1 MTLQKLGLAVALS
14 TMVAGV
20 AHAGP
25 IMPDLSLAPAGWTT
39 DRYEPTTFGAVA
51 TYEGRNG
58 VLEIGITSAGD
69 LANRPPAYQST
80 FYNTQG
86 RQTAVSGGAG
96 DFLAA
101 DLFIEEI
108 WRDQANGTV
117 RSDMWG
123 VMTDG
128 SAVSGYPIIGF
139 TNYGGTPRYRVYDG
153 NTVAGW
159 VDVATPVDFGKWVSF
174 AITFTG
180 TSFDYSINGALV
192 YSDTTINGTTGFS
205 AVIMQAYNFAD
216 ASLGQLPLADYE
228 AHWSNA
234 QVPEPTT
241 LGLLGL
247 ALVAVARRARKA

>member
-1 MTLQKLGLAVALS
+1 MTLHKLGLAVALS

-20 AHAGP
+20 ANAGP
-25 IMPDLSLAPAGWTT
+25 IMPDLSLAPTGWTT
-39 DRYEPTTFGAVA
+39 DRYEPATFGAIA

-58 VLEIGITSAGD
+58 VLEIGITSAGN

-96 DFLAA
+96 SVLAA
-101 DLFIEEI
+101 DLFIEET
-108 WRDQANGTV
+108 WRDQAGGTV

-139 TNYGGTPRYRVYDG
+139 TNFGGTPRYRVYDAD
-153 NTVAGW
+153 TTGW
-159 VDVATPVDFGKWVSF
+159 VDVATPVTFGEWVSF

-192 YSDTTINGTTGFS
+192 YSDTTIGGTTGFS

-216 ASLGQLPLADYE
+216 PSITGVTLKDYE